1 MEKQPPKIVYPV
13 ILILFSGLIFRSII
27 ALYLYPGFDEAY
39 YYLYTK
45 YLDWSYFDHP
55 IFVALTTGL
64 GVWLTGEVNQFTIR
78 LGSLLL
84 YTVSLYLLY
93 LISKK
98 LFDRSSAL
106 LTLVIASIIPIFQ
119 LAFGVLTL
127 PDVPLI
133 FFWSLTLLCTVNE
146 FFSSKSDYIPSY
158 RLAMLGILVGL
169 ACLSKY
175 HGFILGLAILGF
187 CATTQK
193 YRSALSSLWLW
204 LGVALF
210 IVTLFPLWWW
220 NLQHDWASFR
230 FQLSGRFQ
238 PDPNVLI
245 SSPKVYNPLDV
256 FVVFLGGIGYLFPT
270 MGLPLW
276 WVSWRALSN
285 QFSPGDADWKPKQL
299 LILWLSLPLT
309 LGFTLLGGLIPILP
323 TWPMPGFWGLSL
335 ILGYYAS
342 SWQKLSPRW
351 VKRWL
356 WGSGLIIYPIFL
368 VLLLHLTTGLLQ
380 KPNQYPF
387 FNGLISHHDDPSTE
401 LIDIIQLRQGLKS
414 SPTFREALADSEFIF
429 TNAYYLGGSLSMAIA
444 PLSNLPIICFSS
456 DRRGFTFWTSTEELV
471 GKDGLYI
478 TLKRFIDL
486 PKLNQEFS
494 SYFVSFSEIAQ
505 IPLQRGG
512 EITDIFYVYQGK
524 KLLKPYR
531 SNQENGDR
539 QIKTDEI
546 KYSVDVFSFAIK
558 ELSYLY
564 IYHSLRLI

>member
-1 MEKQPPKIVYPV
+1 MEKNSQKTVYTV
-13 ILILFSGLIFRSII
+13 ILILVSGLMFRSII

-39 YYLYTK
+39 YYLYSK

-55 IFVALTTGL
+55 VFVALTTGL

-78 LGSLLL
+78 LGTLLL
-84 YTVSLYLLY
+84 YTASLYLLY
-93 LISKK
+93 LISER
-98 LFDRSSAL
+98 LFTRASAL
-106 LTLVIASIIPIFQ
+106 LTLTIASIIPIFQ

-146 FFSSKSDYIPSY
+146 FFSSKSDYTPSY

-175 HGFILGLAILGF
+175 HGFILGLGIVGF

-193 YRSALSSLWLW
+193 YRSALYSHWLW

-220 NLQHDWASFR
+220 NINHDWASFR

-238 PDPNVLI
+238 
-245 SSPKVYNPLDV
+245 SSPKIYNPLDV
-256 FVVFLGGIGYLFPT
+256 FVVFLAGIGYLFPT

-276 WVSWRALSN
+276 WISWRAFSQ
-285 QFSPGDADWKPKQL
+285 QFSLGNAYWKAKQS
-299 LILWLSLPLT
+299 LILWVSLPLT
-309 LGFTLLGGLIPILP
+309 LGFTLLGGLTPILP

-335 ILGYYAS
+335 ILGRYAAR
-342 SWQKLSPRW
+342 WQKFSPRW
-351 VKRWL
+351 VNSWL
-356 WGSGLIIYPIFL
+356 WGSGLVIYTIFL

-380 KPNQYPF
+380 KPNQYPL
-387 FNGLISHHDDPSTE
+387 FNGLISPHHDPSTE
-401 LIDIIQLRQGLKS
+401 LIDIVQLRQSLTS
-414 SPTFREALADSEFIF
+414 SPIFREALADSEFIF
-429 TNAYYLGGSLSMAIA
+429 TNAYYLGGYLGMAVA

-456 DRRGFTFWTSTEELV
+456 DRRGFAFWAPSEELV

-478 TLKRFIDL
+478 TLKRFIDI
-486 PKLNQEFS
+486 PQLNQEFG
-494 SYFVSFSEIAQ
+494 SYFRSFSEIAQ

-512 EITDIFYVYQGK
+512 EITEIFYVYQGK

-531 SNQENGDR
+531 
-539 QIKTDEI
+539 
-546 KYSVDVFSFAIK
+546 
-558 ELSYLY
+558 
-564 IYHSLRLI
+564 